1 MQLAVADS
9 GIGIRAEDL
18 PRLFHEFVQLDA
30 TASKRHEGTG
40 LGLALTR
47 RLVEMHGG
55 RIWAES
61 RGEGRGS
68 TFMVLLPFARPVES
82 PAASDDLSAP
92 C

>member
-1 MQLAVADS
+1 MTDS
-9 GIGIRAEDL
+9 GMGIRAEDL

-47 RLVEMHGG
+47 RLVELHGG

-61 RGEGRGS
+61 QGEGRGS
-68 TFMVLLPFARPVES
+68 TFMFLLPFARPVES
-82 PAASDDLSAP
+82 PAASNDLSTSR
-92 C
+92 